1 VNKSELI
8 DVVSKTTLL
17 TKREADEAVNA
28 LIHAVASEV
37 KAGRRVVVAG
47 FGSFN
52 PTHRGA
58 RMGRNPQTGA
68 PVAIAASRGLRF
80 AASAML
86 KDILNEKV
94 PLPELKPPA
103 PATRAAK
110 AGKSTRPTSKAK
122 KAPKKAPKKAAKKG
136 KKAPKKA
143 AKKARKRTPAKKAV
157 KRAAKGSARKIV
169 RRIPARKAAK
179 RAPARKAAKRSA
191 RKAVKRVPARASSK
205 RAPARKAAKRSARRP

>member
-1 VNKSELI
+1 MNKSELI

-122 KAPKKAPKKAAKKG
+122 KAPKKAPKKAAKK
-136 KKAPKKA
+136 
-143 AKKARKRTPAKKAV
+143 AV

>member
-68 PVAIAASRGLRF
+68 PVAIAASRGVRF

-94 PLPELKPPA
+94 PLPVLKPPA
-103 PATRAAK
+103 LAVKAVKAAK
-110 AGKSTRPTSKAK
+110 AGKSTRSTSKAK
-122 KAPKKAPKKAAKKG
+122 KAPR
-136 KKAPKKA
+136 KA
-143 AKKARKRTPAKKAV
+143 AKKARKRTPTKKAV
-157 KRAAKGSARKIV
+157 KRTAKRSAKKIV
-169 RRIPARKAAK
+169 RRIPAKKAAK
-179 RAPARKAAKRSA
+179 RVPARKAAKRSA
-191 RKAVKRVPARASSK
+191 RKAVKRVRTRTSSK
-205 RAPARKAAKRSARRP
+205 RAPARKAVKRSARRP

>member
-1 VNKSELI
+1 MNKSELI

-122 KAPKKAPKKAAKKG
+122 KAPKKAPKKAAKK
-136 KKAPKKA
+136 
-143 AKKARKRTPAKKAV
+143 ARKRTPAKKAV

>member
-1 VNKSELI
+1 MNKSELI

-17 TKREADEAVNA
+17 TKHEADEAVNA

-68 PVAIAASRGLRF
+68 PVAIAASRGVRF

-94 PLPELKPPA
+94 PLPALKPPA
-103 PATRAAK
+103 PAAKAAK
-110 AGKSTRPTSKAK
+110 AGKSARSTSKAK
-122 KAPKKAPKKAAKKG
+122 KAPR
-136 KKAPKKA
+136 KA
-143 AKKARKRTPAKKAV
+143 AKKARKRTPTKKAV
-157 KRAAKGSARKIV
+157 KRTAKRSVKKIV
-169 RRIPARKAAK
+169 RRIPAKKAAK

-191 RKAVKRVPARASSK
+191 RKAVKRVRTRTSSK
-205 RAPARKAAKRSARRP
+205 RAPARKAVKRSARRP